1 MEMICKKCGVELSEE
16 SMFCNI
22 CGGEDFK

>member
-1 MEMICKKCGVELSEE
+1 MICKKCGVELSEE